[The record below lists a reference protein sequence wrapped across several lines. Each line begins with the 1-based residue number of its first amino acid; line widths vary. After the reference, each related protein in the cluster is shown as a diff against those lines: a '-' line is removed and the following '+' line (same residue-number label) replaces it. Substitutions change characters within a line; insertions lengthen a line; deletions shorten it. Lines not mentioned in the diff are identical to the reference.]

1 MCAVDGADVM
11 DVKDT
16 KVAVIG
22 LGASG
27 VAAARLAL
35 AKGAEVYV
43 SDSRTETAVAAR
55 GADLR
60 MAGASVDIGGHD
72 VDRMASAGI
81 VVVSPGIPPD
91 APVLESLASL
101 GVEWISEPEFAAR
114 FFDGSLI
121 AITGTNGK
129 TTTTLLVEHLLQHA
143 GFRARAGGNVG
154 GGLAPPASDLAL
166 VDDPIDSD

>member
-1 MCAVDGADVM
+1 MRTVDGLAVM
-11 DVKDT
+11 DIT
-16 KVAVIG
+16 NTQVAVIG

-91 APVLESLASL
+91 ASVTTAGPSTAIALPDTASARRVSSILVRNSRSALARPMSPLRYTPSL
-101 GVEWISEPEFAAR
+101 R
-114 FFDGSLI
+114 
-121 AITGTNGK
+121 
-129 TTTTLLVEHLLQHA
+129 
-143 GFRARAGGNVG
+143 
-154 GGLAPPASDLAL
+154 GLPR
-166 VDDPIDSD
+166 